1 MTTSHQVLEMLCA
14 RVEQF
19 ITQRGRA
26 IASLTSHQRRNKS
39 NLLHSLL
46 ADPSV
51 SDAVVSNGIPLIFTV
66 LSQRVTALACRHPSR
81 RYSPHVRRH

>member
-1 MTTSHQVLEMLCA
+1 MCQCACTISLPCASLSRDRMPHQVLEMLCA

-26 IASLTSHQRRNKS
+26 IAALTSHQRRNKS

-51 SDAVVSNGIPLIFTV
+51 SDAVVSNGI
-66 LSQRVTALACRHPSR
+66 SC
-81 RYSPHVRRH
+81 

>member
-1 MTTSHQVLEMLCA
+1 VCQCACTISLPCASLSRDRVPHQVLEMLCA

-26 IASLTSHQRRNKS
+26 VAALTSHQRRNKS

-46 ADPSV
+46 ADPSI
-51 SDAVVSNGIPLIFTV
+51 SDAVVSNGI
-66 LSQRVTALACRHPSR
+66 SC
-81 RYSPHVRRH
+81 